1 MGAFIASRVQIAV
14 SGTGLLL
21 TAIIGMTR
29 YSPLALRH
37 YLKSWQQKGPNMRET
52 LLDLTFAIVLGFAFA
67 LLALAYFDCLYIW
80 KVFKM
85 LTLHTST
92 HYAAYL
98 ANSSGIIVESTRKS
112 GGVNMRP
119 DHPQF
124 GEYLEAF
131 RSAIDSDEADALC
144 KALLA

>member
-1 MGAFIASRVQIAV
+1 
-14 SGTGLLL
+14 
-21 TAIIGMTR
+21 
-29 YSPLALRH
+29 
-37 YLKSWQQKGPNMRET
+37 
-52 LLDLTFAIVLGFAFA
+52 
-67 LLALAYFDCLYIW
+67 
-80 KVFKM
+80 M
-85 LTLHTST
+85 LTLHSSPN
-92 HYAAYL
+92 YAAYL

-131 RSAIDSDEADALC
+131 RSAIDQHEADLLC

>member
-1 MGAFIASRVQIAV
+1 
-14 SGTGLLL
+14 
-21 TAIIGMTR
+21 
-29 YSPLALRH
+29 
-37 YLKSWQQKGPNMRET
+37 
-52 LLDLTFAIVLGFAFA
+52 
-67 LLALAYFDCLYIW
+67 
-80 KVFKM
+80 M

-124 GEYLEAF
+124 YEYLEAF